1 MAKAFRSRLDK
12 LVVERGLAE
21 SREKARR
28 LILAGEV
35 LVDEAPFDKPGSLV
49 RADAEIRLRR
59 PQKSFVGRGG
69 EKLQGTLD
77 AFGLDPAGLTV
88 LDVGASTG
96 GFTDCLLQ
104 QGATSVT
111 ALDVGRGQLDWKLY
125 SDPRVRAL
133 EEVNARHLR
142 TEDFPEPFDLVTAD
156 VSFISL
162 TKVIPALAPLLKPEG
177 RLLLLVKP
185 QFELRPED
193 VGKGGLVR
201 DPRLHHRAVESVAR
215 AAEGLGLEVVD
226 VVPSPITGASGNR
239 EFFLLAARGGSG
251 KAGGAWLAKASAACA
266 AGSQ

>member
-1 MAKAFRSRLDK
+1 VDR
-12 LVVERGLAE
+12 LVVERGLAPT
-21 SREKARR
+21 REKARR
-28 LILAGEV
+28 LILAGGV
-35 LVDEAPFDKPGSLV
+35 LVGDSPVDKPGTLVDEDCS
-49 RADAEIRLRR
+49 IRLRR
-59 PQKSFVGRGG
+59 PPKPFVGRGG
-69 EKLQGTLD
+69 EKLEGALD
-77 AFGLDPAGLTV
+77 ALRLDVRGFQV

-104 QGATSVT
+104 RGARRVT